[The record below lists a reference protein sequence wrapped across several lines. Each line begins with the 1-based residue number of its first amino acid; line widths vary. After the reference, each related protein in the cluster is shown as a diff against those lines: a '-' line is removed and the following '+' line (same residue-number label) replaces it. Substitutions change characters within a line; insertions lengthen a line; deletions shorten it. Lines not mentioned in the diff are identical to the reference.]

1 LNRRFLHHKWQI
13 MNRWMH
19 KKINMILPSI
29 QYTNDYM
36 MTERALIVLAKKTP
50 LDNQYINPTF
60 LCCTILRWASQCSAD
75 RNCYRFAAMCDVTK
89 TSQARIAESAS
100 HYVLPC

>member
-29 QYTNDYM
+29 QYTDDYM
-36 MTERALIVLAKKTP
+36 MTEKA
-50 LDNQYINPTF
+50 
-60 LCCTILRWASQCSAD
+60 
-75 RNCYRFAAMCDVTK
+75 
-89 TSQARIAESAS
+89 
-100 HYVLPC
+100 